1 MAALILWGGGKS
13 FGKCRTQLWSRG
25 EQICS
30 KSYGISTIFKKSSC
44 WRCFFVTRRGS
55 FWSVVSE
62 LRFGLIGAFSQ
73 GKTSSWLV
81 PWGFGVAS
89 KKPRLSWAKSAALK
103 ADGLKKNWE
112 MLGVDLVAAGDAT
125 EMKNMRQKPSKS
137 TQIDDV
143 FVFEE
148 RLTMRNAS
156 LFKSTK
162 KNKTLPS
169 FGRNLL
175 RLKEAATTETIY
187 FFPIEHAD

>member
-1 MAALILWGGGKS
+1 M
-13 FGKCRTQLWSRG
+13 
-25 EQICS
+25 
-30 KSYGISTIFKKSSC
+30 
-44 WRCFFVTRRGS
+44 
-55 FWSVVSE
+55 
-62 LRFGLIGAFSQ
+62 
-73 GKTSSWLV
+73 
-81 PWGFGVAS
+81 
-89 KKPRLSWAKSAALK
+89 
-103 ADGLKKNWE
+103 
-112 MLGVDLVAAGDAT
+112 DLVAAGDAT